1 MNNARKNLQI
11 IFLLGIILFSAF
23 ISSAQQGKIWATI
36 QNKDIPVLANNRLL
50 SNNISFNEAITNL
63 NIVSIEKA
71 LPASKNEK
79 LQHVYEITCTCN
91 EADLYAT
98 LVNSVEVVSGET
110 YAPEYETLNSPNDY
124 LTTFSSDYALDLID
138 AQGAWNITHGNSN
151 VVIAISDQ
159 NYYQHHEELSGKITY
174 YDSTNTATR
183 THGTAV
189 AILAA
194 GNTNN
199 GIGKSSIGY
208 NSQLAL
214 YRMNFNDVLVASY
227 AGAKV
232 VNLSWTSGC
241 SYNQYA
247 QDVVNEVY
255 NNGTFIIAAAG
266 NGTTCGGADNLVYP
280 ASFANVFSVTSVGP
294 SDNHERTI
302 GNAATTHQHNNTVD
316 LSAPGYDV
324 AISASS
330 GWYLT
335 NSGTS
340 YAAPQVAGTVALML
354 SMNPCLTPSNIE
366 FILKASSVSIDGL
379 NPLYSGKIGVG
390 RLDAAAAV
398 EMAQNWVSIRV
409 EASTSTKCF
418 ENSGEIELTINGTAP
433 FQATWSNGETGLI
446 IDSLA
451 GGAYSVTV
459 TDALGCTTDTT
470 IFVEAVVPMAFSAVI
485 TNVSCNGS
493 TNGSIDITMTQGNAV
508 NFWWDYNDI
517 TTEDLN
523 NLGAG
528 TYKVKITD
536 YKGCSTFGSFTV
548 TEPIV
553 LSAFVNATQYAENNE
568 TALDLIITGGTA
580 PYQVM
585 WNNNETEEDLFEV
598 QGGYYLATITDAN
611 GCQTTADASIENFT
625 PNDTTNNVEEEVSQ
639 VEEVTLDLTVFPN
652 PTADN
657 ATVQWNGIAKHLIL
671 YNGAGQILANE
682 NVENINKYTFQQ
694 LSSGIYYIHLVVHN
708 TSNTIKL
715 VVR

>member
-1 MNNARKNLQI
+1 
-11 IFLLGIILFSAF
+11 
-23 ISSAQQGKIWATI
+23 
-36 QNKDIPVLANNRLL
+36 
-50 SNNISFNEAITNL
+50 
-63 NIVSIEKA
+63 
-71 LPASKNEK
+71 
-79 LQHVYEITCTCN
+79 
-91 EADLYAT
+91 
-98 LVNSVEVVSGET
+98 
-110 YAPEYETLNSPNDY
+110 
-124 LTTFSSDYALDLID
+124 
-138 AQGAWNITHGNSN
+138 
-151 VVIAISDQ
+151 
-159 NYYQHHEELSGKITY
+159 
-174 YDSTNTATR
+174 
-183 THGTAV
+183 
-189 AILAA
+189 
-194 GNTNN
+194 
-199 GIGKSSIGY
+199 
-208 NSQLAL
+208 
-214 YRMNFNDVLVASY
+214 
-227 AGAKV
+227 
-232 VNLSWTSGC
+232 
-241 SYNQYA
+241 
-247 QDVVNEVY
+247 
-255 NNGTFIIAAAG
+255 
-266 NGTTCGGADNLVYP
+266 
-280 ASFANVFSVTSVGP
+280 
-294 SDNHERTI
+294 
-302 GNAATTHQHNNTVD
+302 
-316 LSAPGYDV
+316 
-324 AISASS
+324 
-330 GWYLT
+330 
-335 NSGTS
+335 
-340 YAAPQVAGTVALML
+340 
-354 SMNPCLTPSNIE
+354 
-366 FILKASSVSIDGL
+366 
-379 NPLYSGKIGVG
+379 
-390 RLDAAAAV
+390 
-398 EMAQNWVSIRV
+398 
-409 EASTSTKCF
+409 
-418 ENSGEIELTINGTAP
+418 
-433 FQATWSNGETGLI
+433 
-446 IDSLA
+446 
-451 GGAYSVTV
+451 
-459 TDALGCTTDTT
+459 
-470 IFVEAVVPMAFSAVI
+470 MAFSAVI